1 MSMPILELSLIRD
14 FFFQLYNQS
23 LQFAPPPGGDD
34 DDDEENASMA
44 IAFANRSAVWMDR
57 LLLRHYRV

>member
-1 MSMPILELSLIRD
+1 MLLLLN
-14 FFFQLYNQS
+14 FFQLYNQS

-57 LLLRHYRV
+57 FV